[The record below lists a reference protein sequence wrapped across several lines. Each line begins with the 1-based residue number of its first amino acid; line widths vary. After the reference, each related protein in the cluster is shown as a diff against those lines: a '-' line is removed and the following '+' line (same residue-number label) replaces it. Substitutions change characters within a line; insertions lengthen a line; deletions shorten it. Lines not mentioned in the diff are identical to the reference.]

1 MKKITVISIVFI
13 FALFCF
19 ISCEKKPAAPEAG
32 TAKAEDLLSLIPV
45 NAQGVFC
52 VDIHRA
58 MSTEVVNKSI
68 KEDKTYEKIEEFIE
82 KTGIDPQK
90 DIYFV
95 VGAITAGAEPKK
107 QKGVGIINLKYNK
120 DTLLALAKE
129 KAAEEEQELT
139 EEEYN
144 GIMIYAWKEEDGEG
158 SLSFIDDSNIVVG
171 NESEVK
177 SVIDVLQKRA
187 ENVSKNEDLSALIA
201 KANKSAIFWGAILIP
216 PEAMEEAAAEN
227 PFLSNLQAVNAVS
240 IYFDYKNRNILT
252 EIKVMS
258 SDEAKNKQVA
268 DAITGLKAFGAMAA
282 AQKPEIGELMD
293 TIEISSG
300 TDHVKIFASIPE
312 ELIIKLKDMKKEGE
326 EEKEDF

>member
-32 TAKAEDLLSLIPV
+32 TAKAEDMLSLIPV

-52 VDIHRA
+52 VDIHKA
-58 MSTEVVNKSI
+58 MSTEVVTKAI
-68 KEDKTYEKIEEFIE
+68 KEDKNYKKYEEFIE

-90 DIYFV
+90 DIYLI
-95 VGAITAGAEPKK
+95 VGAMTAGAEPKK

-120 DTLLALAKE
+120 DTILAFAKE

-144 GIMIYAWKEEDGEG
+144 GIMIYTWKEENGEG
-158 SLSFIDDSNIVVG
+158 SLSFIDDSNIVIG
-171 NESEVK
+171 NKSEVK

-201 KANKSAIFWGAILIP
+201 KANKAAMFWGAILIP
-216 PEAMEEAAAEN
+216 PEAMEEAASEN
-227 PFLSNLQAVNAVS
+227 PFLSNLQAVNAIS
-240 IYFDYKNRNILT
+240 LYFDYENRNILA

-258 SDEAKNKQVA
+258 SDESKNKQVA

-326 EEKEDF
+326 EEDF

>member
-32 TAKAEDLLSLIPV
+32 TAKVEDLLSLIPV

-58 MSTEVVNKSI
+58 MSTEVVNKAI
-68 KEDKTYEKIEEFIE
+68 KEDKNYKKYEEFIE

-90 DIYFV
+90 DIYLI
-95 VGAITAGAEPKK
+95 VGAMTAGAEPKK

-139 EEEYN
+139 KEEYN
-144 GIMIYAWKEEDGEG
+144 GIMIYTWKEEDGEG

-201 KANKSAIFWGAILIP
+201 KANKSAIFWGTILIP
-216 PEAMEEAAAEN
+216 PEAMEEAASEN

-240 IYFDYKNRNILT
+240 IYFDYENRNILT
-252 EIKVMS
+252 EIKVRS

-300 TDHVKIFASIPE
+300 TDHVKISASIPE

>member
-19 ISCEKKPAAPEAG
+19 ISCEKKPAVPEAG

-58 MSTEVVNKSI
+58 MSTEVVNKAI
-68 KEDKTYEKIEEFIE
+68 KEDKNYEKIEEFIE

-90 DIYFV
+90 DIYLV

-120 DTLLALAKE
+120 DTILALAKE
-129 KAAEEEQELT
+129 KAEEEEQELT

-177 SVIDVLQKRA
+177 SVIDVLQKRT

-201 KANKSAIFWGAILIP
+201 KANKSAIFWGTILIP
-216 PEAMEEAAAEN
+216 PEAMEEAASEN

-240 IYFDYKNRNILT
+240 IYFDYENRNILT
-252 EIKVMS
+252 EINVMI

-326 EEKEDF
+326 EEDF